1 MFHYVFYIMRCVS
14 LSVLCNETSHEYR
27 KTFTF
32 EYVFSSCFL
41 FDAKKLLFSNL
52 SHIHH
57 HTLSKPSYQDIF
69 QIDSS

>member
-1 MFHYVFYIMRCVS
+1 M
-14 LSVLCNETSHEYR
+14 
-27 KTFTF
+27 F
-32 EYVFSSCFL
+32 EYVFSSCFV

-69 QIDSS
+69 QIDPS